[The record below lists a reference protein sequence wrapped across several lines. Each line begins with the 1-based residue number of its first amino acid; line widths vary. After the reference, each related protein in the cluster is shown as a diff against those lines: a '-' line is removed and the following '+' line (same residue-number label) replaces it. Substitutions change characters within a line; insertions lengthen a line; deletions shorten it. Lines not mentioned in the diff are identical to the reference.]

1 MSQVT
6 LECGASG
13 IPLSS
18 MKSHIASAQMRSG
31 STSKD
36 TSGKGTARI
45 WAIESN
51 VDDLNEDVRFEPMKT
66 IWFKKMHDSVGQ
78 EARRHGEVVGCH

>member
-1 MSQVT
+1 M
-6 LECGASG
+6 GY
-13 IPLSS
+13 PLSS

-51 VDDLNEDVRFEPMKT
+51 VDDPNEDERFEPVKT
-66 IWFKKMHDSVGQ
+66 IWFKKMHDSMGQ
-78 EARRHGEVVGCH
+78 EARRHGEVVGCQSCGYA